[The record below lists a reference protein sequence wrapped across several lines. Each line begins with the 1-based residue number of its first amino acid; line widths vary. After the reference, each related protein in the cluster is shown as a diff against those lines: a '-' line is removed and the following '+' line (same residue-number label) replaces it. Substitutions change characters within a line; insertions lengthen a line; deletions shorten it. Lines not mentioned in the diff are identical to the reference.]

1 MTDRLDDFDG
11 LRLRVMPL
19 TPRRAFASD
28 LQARVHRRLGLPEPT
43 GHRRMAKAAGL
54 EYEIGGIEDG
64 ETVLLMHAGTATA
77 YRPLLEQR
85 TLADRYRLVR
95 YHRRGY
101 AGSDPFD
108 GAATIGRHV
117 EDAVAL
123 LDHLAIERVHV
134 VGHSGSGII
143 ALQLALDAPE
153 RVRSLVLEEPAL
165 GPSDPRWGAAMR
177 DAIGIAVDR
186 YRTGD
191 ASGAMEMWM
200 REISPSWR
208 TDLARTVPGGPQQTI
223 DDATAFFEDVPPTIE
238 WPYDDHAIAQ
248 LTVPILY
255 VLAQNSRPGH
265 RDSLLRLQ
273 QLAPQTESVL
283 IPGTTHMLHTDRPDL
298 VAVELA
304 SFFARHSH

>member
-1 MTDRLDDFDG
+1 M
-11 LRLRVMPL
+11 
-19 TPRRAFASD
+19 
-28 LQARVHRRLGLPEPT
+28 Q
-43 GHRRMAKAAGL
+43 KAAGL
-54 EYEIGGIEDG
+54 EYEIGGPEGG
-64 ETVLLMHAGTATA
+64 EAVLLMHAGTATA

-85 TLADRYRLVR
+85 AIADRYRLVR

-117 EDAVAL
+117 EDALAL
-123 LDHLAIERVHV
+123 LDHLAIERAHV

-143 ALQLALDAPE
+143 ALQLALDAPD

-165 GPSDPRWGAAMR
+165 GPSDPRSGPVMR
-177 DAIGIAVDR
+177 EAIGIAVDR

-208 TDLARTVPGGPQQTI
+208 ADLARTVPGGPQQTI
-223 DDATAFFEDVPPTIE
+223 GDAAAFFEDVPPMIE
-238 WPYDDHAIAQ
+238 WSFDEHAIAE
-248 LTVPILY
+248 LSVPILY
-255 VLAQNSRPGH
+255 VLAENSRPGH
-265 RDSLLRLQ
+265 RDSLRRLQ
-273 QLAPQTESVL
+273 QLAPQTEGVL

-298 VAVELA
+298 VAAELA
-304 SFFARHSH
+304 AFLARHSH